1 MEIMLAFS
9 LMILFTI
16 STFTL
21 TSSAQELKA
30 WSLKELE
37 KLKIAVRNADG
48 FEGSMEFEYYGND
61 TKQFSIDP
69 FTLIRSD
76 YVEAWGRNSCYPR
89 LKFDEDRTIYSPAG
103 VNIRSGNASTDVEA
117 RNGIVY
123 LIADSTS
130 SSQKD
135 FFIIDAKDHLNPH
148 IISSINT
155 GPGLSALEVAG
166 PYVLAAQASS
176 VNQLQI
182 IDIHDRNSPQLISQL
197 KLPLPTP
204 TTTAPFATSI
214 FYSRGYVYLGTEK
227 WSGPEFVVIDVADV
241 YDPQVVGSF
250 ETNTLISDIYVRGST
265 AYLATADSMQM
276 RLLDVSLPS
285 NPVLISSFSPTGWQ
299 TQTGKSLEY
308 FEGQLGFGRT
318 VGGFNVPTNHE
329 TFVFHENDLQ
339 TSKDVLGG
347 VYGMLIRPENIFLLT
362 HANGGELQVW
372 NHALTEKIQ
381 NIPLEVKPPKMSCDG
396 SNLFFA
402 TGDAGGLTQ
411 LKLNE

>member
-9 LMILFTI
+9 LMIFFTI

-21 TSSAQELKA
+21 TSSVQELKV

-37 KLKIAVRNADG
+37 KLKIAVRSADE
-48 FEGSMEFEYYGND
+48 FEGSTEFEYYGND
-61 TKQFSIDP
+61 TKQFLIDP
-69 FTLIRSD
+69 FVLNYSD
-76 YVEAWGRNSCYPR
+76 YAEAWGRNSCYPR
-89 LKFDEDRTIYSPAG
+89 LKFDVDKAIYFPVG
-103 VNIRSGNASTDVEA
+103 VNIGSGNTSTDIEA

-123 LIADSTS
+123 LTADSTS

-135 FFIIDAKDHLNPH
+135 FFIIDTNEPTSPN

-166 PYVLAAQASS
+166 PYIFAAQASS
-176 VNQLQI
+176 VNQLQVV
-182 IDIHDRNSPQLISQL
+182 DIYNRNSPQLISQL

-227 WSGPEFVVIDVADV
+227 WNGPEFAIIDVSNV
-241 YDPQVVGSF
+241 YDPQVVGTF
-250 ETNTLISDIYVRGST
+250 EANTLVSDIYVRDSA

-276 RLLDVSLPS
+276 RLLDISQPTD
-285 NPVLISSFSPTGWQ
+285 PFLISSFSPTGWQ

-318 VGGFNVPTNHE
+318 VGGFNVPANHE
-329 TFVFHENDLQ
+329 AFVFHEDDLQ
-339 TSKDVLGG
+339 ASKDVPGG

-362 HANGGELQVW
+362 HKEGEEFQIWDRL
-372 NHALTEKIQ
+372 LTEKIQ

-396 SNLFFA
+396 SSIFFA